1 MITAP
6 VVFFSRF
13 ASPGVY
19 SLPTLRTAAVAGV
32 FSWM

>member
-1 MITAP
+1 MMAP

-19 SLPTLRTAAVAGV
+19 SALMVRIAAVEGV
-32 FSWM
+32 